1 MEGYS
6 QIMRVL
12 LANYWLRHY
21 AGSETFTYAIWE
33 ELKRRGHSVDVLT
46 CQKGDVSDKMT
57 GVVESAGADYDV
69 AIYSHN
75 LILPFVRG
83 RAKKT
88 ISLLHSPTEN
98 LEKPT
103 EGADEYVSISEEVQK
118 VNEERGF
125 KSRVVWNGVNLD
137 RFRPIENGQKG
148 KVVLCVGNSQN
159 DRKKLVREACQNLG
173 FDYVGVGLD
182 ENSVWHTEKF
192 MQAAD
197 VVVTAGRG
205 VYEAMACG
213 KPVICYG
220 AYWADGIVTPEN
232 IVELMK
238 CNCSGRNYSFKWDVG
253 DIENA
258 VNFVLGSGFRF
269 SSEDYRKVAVE
280 HFDIRNT
287 VSKILGED
295 NATI

>member
-1 MEGYS
+1 
-6 QIMRVL
+6 MRVL

-33 ELKRRGHSVDVLT
+33 ELKRKGHVVDVLT
-46 CQKGDVSDKMT
+46 CQKGGVSERMT
-57 GVVESAGADYDV
+57 GMVDSAGAEYDV
-69 AIYSHN
+69 TIYSHN
-75 LILPFVRG
+75 PMLPFVRG
-83 RAKKT
+83 RAKRT
-88 ISLLHSPTEN
+88 ISLLHSPTEE
-98 LEKPT
+98 LEKPAQ
-103 EGADEYVSISEEVQK
+103 GADEYISVSEEVQK

-137 RFRPIENGQKG
+137 RFKPIENGQKG

-173 FDYVGVGLD
+173 FDYVGIGLD
-182 ENSVWHTEKF
+182 EIPVWHTEKF
-192 MQAAD
+192 MQDAD

-232 IVELMK
+232 IIELMK
-238 CNCSGRNYSFKWDVG
+238 CNCSGRNRNLKWDIG
-253 DIENA
+253 HIEEA
-258 VNFVLGSGFRF
+258 IKFVLADGFRF
-269 SSEDYRKVAVE
+269 TPEDYRRVAVE
-280 HFDIRNT
+280 HFDIKNT
-287 VSKILGED
+287 VGKILGEE
-295 NATI
+295 NANSHL